1 MRFKRSN
8 ISWYAFE
15 PTSHCLLL
23 DHDTDQNLNWMPIP
37 SNLGRNSPKNNHP
50 ESEPAFLPCARAHVA
65 RTTTACSPRW
75 RNNQR
80 VQNQQRR
87 CTRFFQMWKRFHFTL
102 AQRMTKILNTCWA
115 HFEGWVCSWSIRSMS
130 RQNCQ
135 TCQTFPSSSPA
146 HCSMLCWLFETSTST
161 FTMSIHLKPFRYCRL
176 CHWVL
181 EWLKVGNLSS
191 HHPCKIR
198 ERMPVVGNF
207 KKAWPCFWAK
217 MRVPHTQTPKI
228 CRCWGDPDLHQWRL
242 NQGFQL
248 ASDRFPEDKRESK
261 NDGLWFD

>member
-191 HHPCKIR
+191 HHPCKKN
-198 ERMPVVGNF
+198 EKEPPVVGNF
-207 KKAWPCFWAK
+207 KKAWPWFLGQKWGS
-217 MRVPHTQTPKI
+217 PKLKPQKFADV
-228 CRCWGDPDLHQWRL
+228 RGDPDLHQRL
-242 NQGFQL
+242 NQGLQP
-248 ASDRFPEDKRESK
+248 ASDRFPED
-261 NDGLWFD
+261 NQGI

>member
-8 ISWYAFE
+8 ISWYVFE

-37 SNLGRNSPKNNHP
+37 SNLGRNSPKNKHP

-181 EWLKVGNLSS
+181 EWLKVVAVITSSLQDSRKNASCGKLEMPGHADVGGIQIPPMTPESRLATGLGQLSS
-191 HHPCKIR
+191 GQEGI
-198 ERMPVVGNF
+198 
-207 KKAWPCFWAK
+207 
-217 MRVPHTQTPKI
+217 
-228 CRCWGDPDLHQWRL
+228 
-242 NQGFQL
+242 
-248 ASDRFPEDKRESK
+248 
-261 NDGLWFD
+261 

>member
-191 HHPCKIR
+191 HHPCKILSKECQLWETWR
-198 ERMPVVGNF
+198 FLAMFLGKNEGP
-207 KKAWPCFWAK
+207 P
-217 MRVPHTQTPKI
+217 TLQTPKI
-228 CRCWGDPDLHQWRL
+228 CRCWDWSRSSTNDAWIRACNWPRTPFLRT
-242 NQGFQL
+242 
-248 ASDRFPEDKRESK
+248 RDKSK
-261 NDGLWFD
+261 

>member
-1 MRFKRSN
+1 MHDIELCYISNIHQEQCVSNESN
-8 ISWYAFE
+8 ISWYVFE

-23 DHDTDQNLNWMPIP
+23 DHDTDQNLHWMPNP

-50 ESEPAFLPCARAHVA
+50 ESGPAFLPCARAHVA

-87 CTRFFQMWKRFHFTL
+87 CTRIFQMWKRFHFTL
-102 AQRMTKILNTCWA
+102 AQRMKKILNTCWA

-181 EWLKVGNLSS
+181 EWLKVVAVITSGKRRGERLFDHLTVPFGCFINKSS
-191 HHPCKIR
+191 WQDLPPQPAVSLR
-198 ERMPVVGNF
+198 S
-207 KKAWPCFWAK
+207 FWN
-217 MRVPHTQTPKI
+217 V
-228 CRCWGDPDLHQWRL
+228 W
-242 NQGFQL
+242 N
-248 ASDRFPEDKRESK
+248 KRYV
-261 NDGLWFD
+261 W